1 MTIWRARITRRIR
14 PAAEDA
20 SSRGQRI
27 DFDKAPFV
35 DLVQA
40 VNDRYLP
47 SEEQRGEWY
56 CTPLADRKTSS
67 SRRSFTGRGHPHFE
81 RRPRVLRRNGRMSLG
96 AGARRKLA
104 RVGAVRIHRKHLG
117 LGLALAGLEG
127 KIGGV
132 EQPLRSCR
140 RVGGHGASA
149 QDRRKAK
156 RDAARTPFALPS
168 S

>member
-1 MTIWRARITRRIR
+1 
-14 PAAEDA
+14 
-20 SSRGQRI
+20 
-27 DFDKAPFV
+27 
-35 DLVQA
+35 
-40 VNDRYLP
+40 
-47 SEEQRGEWY
+47 
-56 CTPLADRKTSS
+56 
-67 SRRSFTGRGHPHFE
+67 
-81 RRPRVLRRNGRMSLG
+81 MSLG

-104 RVGAVRIHRKHLG
+104 RVGAVRIHREHLG

-156 RDAARTPFALPS
+156 RRRRTNTLRRYRLHSAKYME
-168 S
+168 